1 MNFGNEIL
9 IYFVW
14 HMFMILNII
23 VLRCCVHTLTS
34 SISFFF
40 AIHGH
45 FTTSKIELINFCKG
59 EIEMFCSQYTR
70 SEHKLLAFHK
80 TWTQN

>member
-14 HMFMILNII
+14 HVFMILNII

-34 SISFFF
+34 SISCFFLQSTD
-40 AIHGH
+40 ILLLVKLSLL
-45 FTTSKIELINFCKG
+45 TSAKAK
-59 EIEMFCSQYTR
+59 
-70 SEHKLLAFHK
+70 
-80 TWTQN
+80 